1 MGRAIS
7 DTDGFSIP
15 LRLRGWHHHG
25 VDYHTFD
32 APRHARDSR
41 RPDPPLDASGR
52 DRPLGDLDHRL
63 RRRRLGG
70 QDRQVSLRG
79 AATHGVSGLRHLH
92 RALGRATAVAGSGGV
107 LAEARLL
114 NDRTDDEVWDMPLAE
129 AIHLALRNNKIVRTR
144 NDFLNSQVFTNADNV
159 NSLYDPAIR
168 ESGILFGGRGVQSA
182 LAAFDTQLTT
192 RMLWGTNSQI
202 QNQQGFFGSLP
213 AGTSLDQDTAT
224 FSTGLTKQFAY
235 GASATLAHNWN
246 YQFTNQPNRLYNSA
260 YDGSVRLDYRQ
271 PLWSGAGPEFTRIAG
286 PIGDNIQGL
295 SGVNQGVLIAR
306 INTDITI
313 ADFEVSV
320 RNMLRDVED
329 LYWDLYLAY
338 RTYDT
343 EVVARNSA
351 LRTWREVKARFD
363 QGAKGGGAADEAQAA
378 KRTSTPVRGRKNAL
392 QNLYSLELQLRRMT
406 GLPANDGKIIRPA
419 DEPTTAELVPEWH
432 MCLAE
437 GLTRREELR
446 RQKWNIKSLE
456 LQLLAA
462 TNLANP
468 RFDFVS
474 SYQVNG
480 FGDRLFS
487 SSGADESTAE
497 GEYRS
502 AYRSL
507 ARANQTGYGLG
518 FEFSMPLG
526 LRNATAQV
534 RNQELRLAK
543 AREVLGLQELEI
555 SHELAN
561 AFQTL
566 AWRYQTAQ
574 TNFNRRRAAERQLQ
588 AFEAEFD
595 AGTKTLDLLL
605 QAQTRLAQAETAY
618 FTSVVNYNKAITD
631 LHFRKGTLL
640 ENDNVHLAE
649 GMWTPEAYK
658 DALRKAWARTY
669 AIPASDRDP
678 VDHYPLPFATD
689 NGVSGV
695 NAAPTAMF
703 PAPYDE
709 GTGVPT
715 PLRRKDRCPRPTDR
729 TRSLRPVRRVARRPT
744 TFRRP
749 DLRPTS
755 PRTTPPLKPPA
766 SATRSRPIATRP
778 VVDCDQPAA
787 PAARP
792 GWTCRNAKTVRGLNR
807 TTNPRTQPAA

>member
-1 MGRAIS
+1 MGITMGWTTTDSTRGNSTGTRAARIRRWMRWVTLALSGTVFTGCAAVDWGDKIVRYPS
-7 DTDGFSIP
+7 DEKPLTEYQDYDTSIEHSDVQQPSPESVVFSQKP
-15 LRLRGWHHHG
+15 
-25 VDYHTFD
+25 
-32 APRHARDSR
+32 
-41 RPDPPLDASGR
+41 
-52 DRPLGDLDHRL
+52 
-63 RRRRLGG
+63 
-70 QDRQVSLRG
+70 
-79 AATHGVSGLRHLH
+79 
-92 RALGRATAVAGSGGV
+92 
-107 LAEARLL
+107 RLL
-114 NDRTDDEVWDMPLAE
+114 NDRSTDEVWDMPLAE
-129 AIHLALRNNKIVRTR
+129 AVHLALRNNKIIRTR
-144 NDFLNSQVFTNADNV
+144 NDFLSSQVFTNADNV

-192 RMLWGTNSQI
+192 RMLWGTNSQV

-235 GASATLAHNWN
+235 GASATVAHNWN

-260 YDGSVRLDYRQ
+260 YDGSIRLDYRQ

-351 LRTWREVKARFD
+351 LRTWREVKARYD
-363 QGAKGGGAADEAQAA
+363 NGAKGGGAADEAQARETYFDTRSRA
-378 KRTSTPVRGRKNAL
+378 ENAL

-432 MCLAE
+432 VSLAE

-462 TNLANP
+462 NNLANP

-474 SYQVNG
+474 SYQINA

-487 SSGADESTAE
+487 DSGADESTPE

-526 LRNATAQV
+526 LRNATAQI

-543 AREVLGLQELEI
+543 AREVLNIQELEV

-561 AFQTL
+561 AFQTI

-640 ENDNVHLAE
+640 ENNNVHLAE

-669 AIPASDRDP
+669 AIPASDQDP

-695 NAAPTAMF
+695 NAVPTTSM

-715 PLRRKDRCPRPTDR
+715 PAPAEMDGPMPDADSPNSLPPTGPAEGPKGEGVPDPGPTAEAPTDDM
-729 TRSLRPVRRVARRPT
+729 PVPDDQGQARRRMRPA
-744 TFRRP
+744 RRE
-749 DLRPTS
+749 S
-755 PRTTPPLKPPA
+755 GN
-766 SATRSRPIATRP
+766 
-778 VVDCDQPAA
+778 
-787 PAARP
+787 ARLDVSQ
-792 GWTCRNAKTVRGLNR
+792 R
-807 TTNPRTQPAA
+807 